1 MEKSIQNNLQWFR
14 LDNFNSPDGVWNRL
28 ADYFPQCC
36 TVRLDSQ
43 KSLYLITGCE
53 KMTHKKYETVAL
65 VMAIA
70 GVILLWV
77 GMFYAIGSANTL
89 RPGGFII
96 ALSGLCL
103 DVASYPVKLLDA

>member
-1 MEKSIQNNLQWFR
+1 
-14 LDNFNSPDGVWNRL
+14 
-28 ADYFPQCC
+28 
-36 TVRLDSQ
+36 
-43 KSLYLITGCE
+43 
-53 KMTHKKYETVAL
+53 MTHKKYETVAL

-103 DVASYPVKLLDA
+103 DVASYPVKLPDP